1 MNRLEKL
8 MLVIEGL
15 GKSLNNQVDKNAPA
29 KIRRLL
35 ANEIELFVNLYIEEY
50 KKQKFCEDMYDYMK
64 EQIYQKKVKPD

>member
-35 ANEIELFVNLYIEEY
+35 ANEIKLFVNLYIEEY

-64 EQIYQKKVKPD
+64 EQIYQKKVKLN